1 MLHENITDVKVDDL
15 IKIVDEINFLDKR
28 LTVELLTSSISN
40 KSNIQKFIANEKG
53 KLLEIFLKKDAW
65 KQDLNNEI
73 RVYLV
78 KDRLTN
84 EILFYF
90 ALKTGL
96 LFESITEKLNKLS
109 EVEQEIVNTYIDAYF
124 DPKSPYTPESV
135 FDWYEGIPIDTEKL
149 NRVIETQIY
158 LKSGLKLDN
167 DLTGDSVNVLQVSK
181 TFPGLVITHFCK
193 NVNTTFK
200 ENFSFPLGFYVFWE
214 IIAELILKIS
224 DMVGFQYIY
233 IFAADHTE
241 QPAIQSVDFFN
252 TEVSNMDLFTM
263 SNHTNKPKAN
273 LKLVDYYKNEFKFE
287 EVEDMTVLKPSYDF
301 YCHSLVQNVNDLIK
315 NREIAWEQISK

>member
-1 MLHENITDVKVDDL
+1 MLHENITDVKGDDL

-65 KQDLNNEI
+65 EQDLNNEI

-109 EVEQEIVNTYIDAYF
+109 EVE
-124 DPKSPYTPESV
+124 
-135 FDWYEGIPIDTEKL
+135 
-149 NRVIETQIY
+149 
-158 LKSGLKLDN
+158 
-167 DLTGDSVNVLQVSK
+167 
-181 TFPGLVITHFCK
+181 
-193 NVNTTFK
+193 
-200 ENFSFPLGFYVFWE
+200 
-214 IIAELILKIS
+214 
-224 DMVGFQYIY
+224 
-233 IFAADHTE
+233 
-241 QPAIQSVDFFN
+241 
-252 TEVSNMDLFTM
+252 
-263 SNHTNKPKAN
+263 
-273 LKLVDYYKNEFKFE
+273 
-287 EVEDMTVLKPSYDF
+287 
-301 YCHSLVQNVNDLIK
+301 
-315 NREIAWEQISK
+315 